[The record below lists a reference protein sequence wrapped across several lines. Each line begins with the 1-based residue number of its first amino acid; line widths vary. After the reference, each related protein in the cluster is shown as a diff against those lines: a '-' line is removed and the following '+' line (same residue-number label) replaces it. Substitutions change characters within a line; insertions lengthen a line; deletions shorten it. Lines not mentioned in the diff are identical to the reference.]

1 MATIT
6 IFTPT
11 YNRAYSLPR
20 LYESLCRQTSKDF
33 IWSIVD
39 DGSSDNTKEL
49 VEKWQAINA
58 ISIIYTAQING
69 GKMRAHNKGAALCD
83 TELFLC
89 VDSDDF
95 LVDNAVELVLQTW
108 QTHPKDS
115 FVCGIVAYKTI
126 LNGEKCTIPARFPT
140 LQMSSLSDLYAKGFH
155 GDTTLIFKSDVIKKY
170 PFAEIDGEKFVTE
183 AYAYEQIDQ
192 RYKYV
197 LLDEALT
204 ICEYQEDGYTHN
216 ILKLHYKN
224 PKGMALYYNQH
235 SVLTVKG
242 KIDSLRAVVYYIIY
256 SRIAGNKHVYK
267 NSNKK
272 GLFYLVAWIL
282 SFHYYKILIKQING

>member
-1 MATIT
+1 MATLT

-39 DGSSDNTKEL
+39 DGSSDNTKYI
-49 VEKWQAINA
+49 VEKWQALNSIP
-58 ISIIYTAQING
+58 IIYTVQPNG

-95 LVDNAVELVLQTW
+95 LIDNAVELILKTW
-108 QTHPKDS
+108 QNRPNDG
-115 FVCGIVAYKTI
+115 FVCGITAYRTI
-126 LNGEKCTIPARFPT
+126 IKGGKASIPARFPT
-140 LQMSSLSDLYAKGFH
+140 LQMSTLSGLYANGFH
-155 GDTTLIFKSDVIKKY
+155 GDTTLIFRSDVIKKY

-192 RYKYV
+192 NYKYI

-204 ICEYQEDGYTHN
+204 VCEYQEDGYTHN
-216 ILKLHYKN
+216 ILKLHYNN

-235 SVLTVKG
+235 SLLTVKG

-256 SRIAGNKHVYK
+256 SRIAGEKHIYRK
-267 NSNKK
+267 AYKK
-272 GLFYLVAWIL
+272 GVFFLIAWIL
-282 SFHYYKILIKQING
+282 SFHYYKTLIKQINE